1 VARETHPPPS
11 SSRESGLPGRL
22 FGLGKRKSIVFWG
35 KPNLGAAEIAPTAP
49 HATPTHDADL
59 LRAARKT
66 GPGKFWSKRRIRIAL
81 SLALFLS
88 VIFHGWVTP
97 WSLLPDTS
105 GLEAKNAE
113 GELTIPVELL
123 GEEPPPEEKPPPQEQ
138 IAPDDPN
145 GPNKKKDAGPKPNP
159 DASVPD
165 AEATSELDAT
175 ALIDRD
181 GGASPSSTDG
191 GAPTEA
197 GADDASSDAGLL
209 ANAGDASTAPG
220 ASGPR
225 DPGAMIGMP
234 GLISAGTVNVTLLVN
249 IAVIRQNPVGARMG
263 PLLQGIPQWAD
274 FMKGSQSAVDPVR
287 DTDWILIY
295 GPSLIHTDRDAVF
308 VHYSISDTIVDNAVD
323 SIAKRY
329 DKGGTF
335 DAGVPG
341 VKASL
346 GHADHAE
353 RVFIRGQP
361 HVLVIV
367 PKDKAKDFALLA
379 KRATINPR
387 VRPGEALRLTVRD
400 PWKQI
405 SIKGLKFNESVK
417 EIRLWIVPR
426 PSDGGA
432 DIYAEGDCTDE
443 AAAID
448 AADALTDLLKRQNSF
463 GARIATRGLLN
474 NAKVEADGT
483 HIKSHLSASK
493 EQLEAILNLVAA
505 VLGVNV
511 QSAAP

>member
-1 VARETHPPPS
+1 M
-11 SSRESGLPGRL
+11 PGRL
-22 FGLGKRKSIVFWG
+22 FGLGKRTSIVFWG

-49 HATPTHDADL
+49 HATPSNDAEE
-59 LRAARKT
+59 ARQSRRT
-66 GPGKFWSKRRIRIAL
+66 GPAKFWSTRRIRVAL
-81 SLALFLS
+81 VLASIVS
-88 VIFHGWVTP
+88 VIVHGWVTP
-97 WSLLPDTS
+97 WSFLPDTS
-105 GLEAKNAE
+105 GLEAKNAD
-113 GELTIPVELL
+113 GELTIPIDLL

-145 GPNKKKDAGPKPNP
+145 GPNKKKDAGPPKVKP
-159 DASVPD
+159 DASIPD
-165 AEATSELDAT
+165 AEATSALDAT
-175 ALIDRD
+175 ALTDLD
-181 GGASPSSTDG
+181 GGALPSVTDG
-191 GAPTEA
+191 SAPTEA

-274 FMKGSQSAVDPVR
+274 FMKGSSSAVDPVR

-295 GPSLIHTDRDAVF
+295 GPSLIHTDRDAVI
-308 VHYSISDTIVDNAVD
+308 VHYAISDTVVDNAID

-329 DKGGTF
+329 DKGGAF

-346 GHADHAE
+346 GHADNAE

-367 PKDKAKDFALLA
+367 PKDKAKDFAMLA

-387 VRPGEALRLTVRD
+387 VRPGEALRLTVKD

-426 PSDGGA
+426 PGDGGA

-443 AAAID
+443 AGAID
-448 AADALTDLLKRQNSF
+448 AADALTDLLKRQNSV

-505 VLGVNV
+505 ILGVNV
-511 QSAAP
+511 QSASP